1 MTDAA
6 REAPYDAV
14 AAVYDQTIPA
24 LFEAPA
30 KDLVALAASQP
41 GERVLDV
48 GTGPGTAALLAAA
61 QVGPNGA
68 VVAVDVSDAML
79 ALGRRRAEA
88 AGLAI
93 EFRHADAQ
101 ALDLPDESFDLV
113 LSNFGL
119 GGTDPEKSLPQL
131 RRVLRPGG
139 RLALSH
145 WGPTSRPAQA
155 LMDLLARRRT
165 ETPDA
170 RLARLRAAEA
180 ACRAWETTYNT
191 GDALAG
197 LLAAHGFA
205 AVRSEVKEY
214 SYSYVSADAYLEMAA
229 AYPVARA
236 ELDALSPG
244 QQRMFRHEF
253 NAAMAPFR
261 GPNRSVISVD
271 PILFAV
277 GVR

>member
-6 REAPYDAV
+6 QEAPYDAV
-14 AAVYDQTIPA
+14 AAVYAQTIPA
-24 LFEAPA
+24 LFAVPA
-30 KDLVALAASQP
+30 QDLVALAAPQP

-48 GTGPGTAALLAAA
+48 GAGPGTAAALAAA
-61 QVGPNGA
+61 LVGPEGT
-68 VVAVDVSDAML
+68 VVAVDLSDAML
-79 ALGRRRAEA
+79 ALGRQQAEA
-88 AGLAI
+88 ANLAI
-93 EFRHADAQ
+93 EFRRADAQ
-101 ALDLPDESFDLV
+101 ALALPDESFDLV

-119 GGTDPEKSLPQL
+119 GGTDPAKSLPEA

-145 WGPTSRPAQA
+145 WGPVSRPAQA
-155 LMDLLARRRT
+155 LLDLLARRRT
-165 ETPDA
+165 DAPDA
-170 RLARLRAAEA
+170 RLAALRAAEA
-180 ACRAWETTYNT
+180 AGRAWETTYNT
-191 GDALAG
+191 ADALAG
-197 LLAAHGFA
+197 LLAAHGFSN
-205 AVRSEVKEY
+205 VRGEVKEY
-214 SYSYVSADAYLEMAA
+214 SYSYASADAYLEMAA
-229 AYPVARA
+229 AYPVVRA

-271 PILFAV
+271 PILFAL